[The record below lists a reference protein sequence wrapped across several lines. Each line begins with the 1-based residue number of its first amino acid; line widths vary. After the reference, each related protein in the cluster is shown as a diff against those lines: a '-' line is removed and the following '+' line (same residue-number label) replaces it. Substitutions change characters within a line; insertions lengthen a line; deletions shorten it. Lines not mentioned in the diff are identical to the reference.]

1 MTHNLISFSRPFK
14 QYYRSMG
21 DEDRNS
27 VDRALEPLNP
37 ILRAMI
43 KHELHFRKMA
53 ITFNITGPH
62 GLLRVIVTDNPVR
75 ATVKTVKK
83 TGKSGRRF

>member
-1 MTHNLISFSRPFK
+1 
-14 QYYRSMG
+14 
-21 DEDRNS
+21 
-27 VDRALEPLNP
+27 
-37 ILRAMI
+37 MI
-43 KHELHFRKMA
+43 KHELRFRKMA
-53 ITFNITGPH
+53 ITFNISGPH